1 MREDFYDA
9 LGEPERLGAILR
21 AERQRQEMTIEDLAL
36 AANLG
41 PRAVGELERGKT
53 TVQLEVVR
61 RVLAALRLRVTL
73 ESRDG

>member
-1 MREDFYDA
+1 MREDCHDA
-9 LGEPERLGAILR
+9 LGEPERLGAVLR

-41 PRAVGELERGKT
+41 PRVVGELERGKT